1 MDILNSLLTVAFL
14 IFGYM
19 SSWFVISIIKKR
31 NDIADIAWGMGFIL
45 ISAYNIY
52 SNYNPRILLISL
64 LVLVWGLRLAIHI
77 YHRNK
82 NKKEDF
88 RYLQWRHDWGK
99 YFYLRSYLQVY
110 LLQGF
115 FMWLIAF
122 PIMINSAGFNLL
134 NLLGILIW
142 VFGFYYESTA
152 DAQLAR
158 FIKDPKNKGKI
169 MDQGLWATSR
179 HPNYFGEVTLWW
191 GIWLLSFSN
200 PNSLI
205 SIIGPLTITIL
216 ILKVSG
222 IPLLEKKYEG
232 NPLYEAYKK
241 KTSIFIPK
249 PLTPRGGVV

>member
-1 MDILNSLLTVAFL
+1 
-14 IFGYM
+14 M